1 MPQNS
6 LYNTLRSWMLHKYPP
21 EKVITAQDAVRIVDD
36 LVTLMQGIQLVQD
49 GIILPDTK
57 GQIITHDGT
66 QPTLQDVGTDGRII
80 IADSGEVNGWNWFD
94 PSVLGFMTGLLVR
107 LNGTGVGTRQALNFL
122 NGGGITWTI
131 TDDGANGE
139 VEVSGTV
146 AAPSGSALTK
156 ADDTNVTLTLGGTP
170 ASALLAAVSLTLGWT
185 GQLAVGRGGT
195 GLSTLGAALQ
205 VLRVNSGAAALEYVT
220 PYLNSK
226 SSSDQTTATGA
237 LVDITNV
244 GLSIAA
250 NQLIYFR
257 AVVHVGTSA
266 NNGARYAVTIPTGAT
281 MKVMFMAETTGAIG
295 QGPSQWIT
303 TSGAETTTVNAIN
316 NTAQNAVF
324 EGWVQASSTAGT
336 IQMQG
341 RTVNAANTV
350 TFYSGSFITG
360 HLAN

>member
-36 LVTLMQGIQLVQD
+36 LVTLMQGIQVVQD

-57 GQIITHDGT
+57 GQIITHNGT

-195 GLSTLGAALQ
+195 GLSAIGSSLQ
-205 VLRVNSGAAALEYVT
+205 FLRVNSAGTALEYAT
-220 PYLNSK
+220 LSRMFCQCFYG
-226 SSSDQTTATGA
+226 DTATNLQLTNQA
-237 LVDITNV
+237 NAENFLAAVSRDITV
-244 GLSIAA
+244 LDLTTYTQCRLVTRVQTGSA
-250 NQLIYFR
+250 
-257 AVVHVGTSA
+257 SA
-266 NNGARYAVTIPTGAT
+266 NNPRLRLRYHTAFSTAVTDYVDIGTSEVATSLASAGLADSGWISLAAGA
-281 MKVMFMAETTGAIG
+281 KADDYV
-295 QGPSQWIT
+295 
-303 TSGAETTTVNAIN
+303 
-316 NTAQNAVF
+316 
-324 EGWVQASSTAGT
+324 
-336 IQMQG
+336 
-341 RTVNAANTV
+341 TV
-350 TFYSGSFITG
+350 TQLGGDGVADPVIGFIN
-360 HLAN
+360 AYFR